1 MVEKIKGRW
10 WDIEK
15 TADLKQIEARYDRM
29 KDWKMDPKGYFLIK
43 TDGGEKLIRVGY
55 CTFPDNK
62 LRAEITGKTAIEIVN
77 TLIRE
82 GMISSLQH
90 AADMGIELCKAE
102 IALKHGLAYVQDDAL
117 TIAERFK

>member
-1 MVEKIKGRW
+1 MEKIKGRW

-15 TADLKQIEARYDRM
+15 SVERIIEARYDRI
-29 KDWKMDPKGYFLIK
+29 KDWKMDPRGYFLVK
-43 TDGGEKLIRVGY
+43 VDRDKGLVRVGF
-55 CTFPDNK
+55 CKFPENRMVAEVTGT
-62 LRAEITGKTAIEIVN
+62 RAMEIVN

-102 IALKHGLAYVQDDAL
+102 LALRHGLDYVQDSEIKL
-117 TIAERFK
+117 